1 MKKTLYWALLLAALL
16 TLLTGA
22 ALAEPW
28 AGSGTE
34 ADPWKIT
41 SAADLVALREY
52 LADPNNGT
60 SGIYFK
66 QTADI
71 NLSEYCGPSK
81 GSWAPLITNALYFD
95 ATYDGAGHTISGLY
109 INNTSNHQS
118 LFGECWEGSS
128 GTVKNLNVAGS
139 VSGGEQVGGVFGTT
153 GCNLENCSFTGTV
166 SGAVDVGGIVGYTK
180 GSLDNCSFS
189 GTVTGDKGVGG
200 IAGICYKATIKNC
213 TCQSGTV
220 TGSDQVG
227 GIVGL
232 GNAQLIENCK
242 SYGTVKAST
251 HRAGG
256 IAGETCGPIKNCEN
270 HGPVS
275 APNYAGGITGHTFSG
290 LGYQGIVENCKNYG
304 DITIDNEYV
313 GGIVGWAEKPINNC
327 ENHGKIKGRE
337 FVGGIVG
344 DTTSTISQ
352 CKSDGQVV
360 GEAHT
365 GSVVGYGTH
374 GAVVTLKP
382 NGGTGSETS
391 DMLYSAPACPFTNGS
406 YAFFAWNT
414 AADGSGTYYF
424 ENDELPND
432 NEMTFYAIWMRRRT
446 VAYRT
451 LEGGWWN
458 ERMFQLRDGIAA
470 LPAGWYVVGENTTLS
485 QRLML
490 SGEVNLVLWDGT
502 TLNASKGINVPEGC
516 SLTIWAQGQ
525 TALGTLNATGAADC
539 AGIGGGKGQSG
550 GTITINGGVM
560 NATGG
565 NYGAGIGGGDTGTGG
580 TVIVNRG
587 TVTARGKEGAA
598 GIGGGDYG
606 RGGTY
611 TINGGS
617 VTAIGSK
624 RSSTGQASPGIGAG
638 RPKADGSSPL
648 SGGKMNFYGG
658 TTVARSGGTDA
669 GIGAYAVGLNYA
681 DFTAAAEQYGNFG
694 HGLTPNFGT
703 GMAATPAGAAE
714 PALFHQ
720 RRLALMSGAVTI
732 APCRHPGQGATS
744 QCAYCQGDTRF
755 DTYLYHAASGYLIQ
769 TPEDWDT
776 FAWLVNEAKLPTA
789 GLTFRL
795 EANISVSAM
804 VGTSAN
810 PFSGIFN
817 GNGKTLTVN
826 LTASS
831 AGKGPFAFAS
841 GASFAHLRVAG
852 TITTS
857 VHDTGGLVGQATGD
871 CAITDCVSDVHI
883 VANGGN
889 GHAGFVGSLSGSVAI
904 TGSVFTGSIVGA
916 NTSYCAGFAGAGGGT
931 VDDCVY
937 DGLISGIDNN
947 NTFLR
952 QKNRAE
958 NCYYTNLN
966 GIDRIKGRQAL
977 SVAAG
982 EGVTLGFGEPKTDGV
997 YPTSGITAYDTGL
1010 LYNGVF
1016 YAGPEQTVPLT
1027 LSTDVPEG
1035 SLLLKYDASAGTLTR
1050 NGDTWTLTLPA
1061 EAVVISAVYIPA
1073 FGTPDF
1079 TLPAF
1084 LTTVEEEAFEGIAA
1098 SVVDIPE
1105 SCVSIGAHAFRNCP
1119 NLTQIRIPDG
1129 CTLGTDV
1136 FDSCEMVYVYGT
1148 AGSSAE
1154 AYCSTHANCEF
1165 VPLE

>member
-1 MKKTLYWALLLAALL
+1 MKKTLLLTLLLAALL
-16 TLLTGA
+16 ALLTGA

-34 ADPWKIT
+34 SDPWRIT
-41 SAADLVALREY
+41 SAADLVALREQIGAGNSY
-52 LADPNNGT
+52 WGA
-60 SGIYFK
+60 YFLMEN
-66 QTADI
+66 DI
-71 NLSEYCGPSK
+71 SLEEYCGQDKNNWQPIGK
-81 GSWAPLITNALYFD
+81 YNGTRLNGTFD
-95 ATYDGAGHTISGLY
+95 GGGHKIIGLY
-109 INNTSNHQS
+109 IDSNADFQG
-118 LFGECWEGSS
+118 LFASTWSES
-128 GTVKNLNVAGS
+128 TIKNL
-139 VSGGEQVGGVFGTT
+139 
-153 GCNLENCSFTGTV
+153 TV
-166 SGAVDVGGIVGYTK
+166 EGFVKGAD
-180 GSLDNCSFS
+180 C
-189 GTVTGDKGVGG
+189 VGG
-200 IAGICYKATIKNC
+200 IAGHSASVIDNC
-213 TCQSGTV
+213 CFRGTV
-220 TGSDQVG
+220 VG
-227 GIVGL
+227 AV
-232 GNAQLIENCK
+232 
-242 SYGTVKAST
+242 
-251 HRAGG
+251 RAGG
-256 IAGETCGPIKNCEN
+256 ICGEGGNIITNCTN
-270 HGPVS
+270 YGSVT
-275 APNYAGGITGHTFSG
+275 ANNYAGGITGHTHAWNTT
-290 LGYQGIVENCKNYG
+290 ENCVNFG
-304 DITIDNEYV
+304 SVTVDNQYV
-313 GGIVGWAEKPINNC
+313 GGIVGWAEKPITGC
-327 ENHGKIKGRE
+327 ENHGRIEGYQD
-337 FVGGIVG
+337 VGGIVG
-344 DTTSTISQ
+344 DTESTISQ
-352 CKSDGQVV
+352 CKNDGQVI
-360 GEAHT
+360 GETHT
-365 GSVVGYGTH
+365 GNLVGHGTS

-382 NGGTGSETS
+382 NGGSGNEVSETI
-391 DMLYSAPACPFTNGS
+391 YSAPACPFTNDS
-406 YAFFAWNT
+406 YTFFAWNT
-414 AADGSGTYYF
+414 QPNGSGTYYF
-424 ENDELPND
+424 ENDEVPNN
-432 NEMTFYAIWMRRRT
+432 NEMTFYAIWMKRRT

-525 TALGTLNATGAADC
+525 TVLGTLNATGAADC

-550 GTITINGGVM
+550 GAITINGGVI

-580 TVIVNRG
+580 NVTVNRG

-617 VTAIGSK
+617 VTAVGSK

-648 SGGKMNFYGG
+648 SGGTMNFYGG

-669 GIGAYAVGLNYA
+669 NIGAYAVGLNYA
-681 DFTAAAEQYGNFG
+681 DFTSTPEQYGNFG
-694 HGLTPNFGT
+694 HGLSPNFGT
-703 GMAATPAGAAE
+703 GMAATPAGASE
-714 PALFHQ
+714 PALFQQ
-720 RRLALMSGAVTI
+720 RRQALMSGEVTI

-744 QCAYCQGDTRF
+744 QCVYCQGNTRF

-776 FAWLVNEAKLPTA
+776 FAWLINEAGLPTA

-810 PFSGIFN
+810 PFSGTFN

-831 AGKGPFAFAS
+831 AGKGPFAYAS
-841 GASFAHLRVAG
+841 GAAFEHLRVAG

-857 VHDTGGLVGQATGD
+857 VHDTGGLVGQAAGGCT
-871 CAITDCVSDVHI
+871 ITDCVSDVDI

-889 GHAGFVGSLSGSVAI
+889 GHAGFVGSLSGNVAI
-904 TGSVFTGSIVGA
+904 IGSAFTGSIVGA
-916 NTSYCAGFAGAGGGT
+916 NTSYCAGFAGSGGGT

-937 DGLISGIDNN
+937 DGLISGISNN

-952 QKNRAE
+952 QKDKAE

-966 GIDRIKGRQAL
+966 GIDRIKGRQAF
-977 SVAAG
+977 SVTAG
-982 EGVTLGFGEPKTDGV
+982 EGVTVDFRKPKAA
-997 YPTSGITAYDTGL
+997 YPTSGITAYSTGL
-1010 LYNGVF
+1010 MYDGVF
-1016 YAGPEQTVPLT
+1016 YAGADQTVNLGLT
-1027 LSTDVPEG
+1027 APPEYSITAST
-1035 SLLLKYDASAGTLTR
+1035 GTLTR
-1050 NGDTWTLTLPA
+1050 SGDAWTLTMPGGD
-1061 EAVVISAVYIPA
+1061 VVISAVDIPA

-1084 LTTVEEEAFEGIAA
+1084 LTTVEMEAFEGVAA
-1098 SVVDIPE
+1098 SVVDVPA
-1105 SCVSIGAHAFRNCP
+1105 SCTSIGDHAFRNCP
-1119 NLTQIRIPDG
+1119 NLTQIRIPENCALGVDVFDG
-1129 CTLGTDV
+1129 CTQ
-1136 FDSCEMVYVYGT
+1136 VYVYGT

-1154 AYCSTHANCEF
+1154 TYCSTHANCVF
-1165 VPLE
+1165 VPIE